1 MQFIRST
8 ARFKDYG
15 IHVNSNLNN
24 SGLSRPFQLVSAR
37 GIASKLFI
45 GGKLKSI
52 MACLFPLPN
61 WLLPPTATLS
71 HLPNLKPLSPTP
83 PYNLHSSHKPQHQ
96 ISSPLPLDDYEAVL
110 GIEWLTTLGDVPW
123 TFFKFIMKFFSRGKQ
138 VILRE
143 KRESN
148 VKMVSMQRMEKL
160 MIVWDC
166 RIATHHCPDTAADT
180 GLQEHGAPSIG
191 TTRKPHEELQ
201 IKTRSL
207 SLEDKADL
215 KRTGLL
221 GPQLSRVLVD

>member
-8 ARFKDYG
+8 ARFKDHG

-96 ISSPLPLDDYEAVL
+96 
-110 GIEWLTTLGDVPW
+110 
-123 TFFKFIMKFFSRGKQ
+123 
-138 VILRE
+138 
-143 KRESN
+143 
-148 VKMVSMQRMEKL
+148 L
-160 MIVWDC
+160 MIVWD
-166 RIATHHCPDTAADT
+166 RKIVTHHCPDTAADA

-201 IKTRSL
+201 IRTRSL